1 MLNQRKAQPNAKQQ
15 QSKRQTPLN
24 NPVRFHEFF
33 IFHSQHMNIVF
44 IPAAVP
50 MMDTIAQAAS
60 KSSSRARYKRQ
71 SVPPPRQLMRQRAVP
86 GRRSFGEE
94 LRAYPKNC
102 QTPCRLACSQKAGSQ
117 AATDGKSNF
126 PYPSTKAALIYSRS
140 PAFAFSHKESFRIT
154 KTYTTTPVLIE
165 INAPDKFVKLK

>member
-1 MLNQRKAQPNAKQQ
+1 MVKILYKNINKSPGQPPWGFCLPQNNINQRKAQPNAKQQ

-50 MMDTIAQAAS
+50 MMDTIAQAAP
-60 KSSSRARYKRQ
+60 KVHHAPRYKRQ
-71 SVPPPRQLMRQRAVP
+71 SVPLRQLMRQRAVP
-86 GRRSFGEE
+86 VEGLSE
-94 LRAYPKNC
+94 KNC
-102 QTPCRLACSQKAGSQ
+102 ERIQKPCRLACSQKAGSQ

-126 PYPSTKAALIYSRS
+126 PYPSTQATR
-140 PAFAFSHKESFRIT
+140 
-154 KTYTTTPVLIE
+154 
-165 INAPDKFVKLK
+165 